1 MRGEYT
7 LQAGPKT
14 VTNTTRTEQCVSLGL
29 GQFLDRIAVQEQDR
43 KLEPFF
49 SFLPTAG
56 SAAHACC
63 KRALCSILHV
73 GGSRGLRVPVCGAT
87 GWGSRKMFPPVTFV
101 VDFSVAQH

>member
-7 LQAGPKT
+7 PQAGPKT
-14 VTNTTRTEQCVSLGL
+14 VTSTTRTEQCVSLGL

-49 SFLPTAG
+49 GFSPTAG
-56 SAAHACC
+56 SAAQACC
-63 KRALCSILHV
+63 ERALCSILHV

-87 GWGSRKMFPPVTFV
+87 SSGSRRVFPPVHFV
-101 VDFSVAQH
+101 MELSIVQ

>member
-1 MRGEYT
+1 MRPRASFPSIDK
-7 LQAGPKT
+7 LRPQKANKL
-14 VTNTTRTEQCVSLGL
+14 CVSLGL
-29 GQFLDRIAVQEQDR
+29 GLFLDRIAVQEQDR

-101 VDFSVAQH
+101 VDFSVAQQ